1 MMKCGSETWR
11 SERPKL
17 LLPAADLG
25 EVRYTQKNRSTV
37 ETGWWP
43 AKAGRPE
50 KEEKCGLAV
59 LLEEQVQISI
69 SGEKEM

>member
-25 EVRYTQKNRSTV
+25 EVRYTQKNRSTF

-50 KEEKCGLAV
+50 KGKMRTGRFIGRAGTNFSLR
-59 LLEEQVQISI
+59 
-69 SGEKEM
+69 